1 VSSHQLPVLP
11 ELFFRTKQDLNNYN
25 MLGLG
30 LSLTKGGGVFLSAAS
45 KAAKAY
51 QVRVLADS
59 GTIEGYQCM
68 VQKLTFLFNN
78 P

>member
-1 VSSHQLPVLP
+1 
-11 ELFFRTKQDLNNYN
+11 

-30 LSLTKGGGVFLSAAS
+30 LGLTKGGLVLSAAS

-51 QVRVLADS
+51 QVRVLADG